1 MARTSRCAQA
11 RASHGG
17 KVNRS
22 RSFLAIIDFAS
33 YFGLF
38 AAALGAA
45 TMLPMQSEPVLVG
58 LLLTGK
64 FSVPILLAVASVGNT
79 LGSVVNWFLGRGVER
94 VRDRRW
100 FPVKETALERTS
112 RWYRKYGKRTL
123 LLSWMPVFGDAL
135 TRCRRR
141 AEGAAASVHDP
152 RVRRQDRTLR
162 RSGAGHFTVL
172 RLTGSGGETP
182 SGQQSRRE
190 RPACAM
196 LQRRDAARPF
206 PV

>member
-1 MARTSRCAQA
+1 M
-11 RASHGG
+11 
-17 KVNRS
+17 
-22 RSFLAIIDFAS
+22 IDFAS

-45 TMLPMQSEPVLVG
+45 TIMPMQSEPVLVG

-135 TRCRRR
+135 T
-141 AEGAAASVHDP
+141 V
-152 RVRRQDRTLR
+152 V
-162 RSGAGHFTVL
+162 AGVL
-172 RLTGSGGETP
+172 REPLLPFTILVFVAKTGRYVVLALATLQFSG
-182 SGQQSRRE
+182 
-190 RPACAM
+190 
-196 LQRRDAARPF
+196 
-206 PV
+206 